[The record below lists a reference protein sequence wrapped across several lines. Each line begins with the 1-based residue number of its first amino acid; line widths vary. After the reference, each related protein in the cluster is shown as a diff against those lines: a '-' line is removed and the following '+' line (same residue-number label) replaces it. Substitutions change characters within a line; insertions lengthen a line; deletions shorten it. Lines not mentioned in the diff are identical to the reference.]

1 MAKEKPNKRW
11 VVRRCGSLSPEAGVT
26 HRSWNYARGYVVS
39 TTTTDEL
46 QKMEPWQGQ
55 SQGNTS
61 WVGNGEISCYRFYP
75 CLPPAPY
82 PSALPGIQL
91 RRALGSVRAKQ
102 ETVRQGGTRSG
113 YISLTIMWIEVV
125 IILAVQR
132 SLHSII
138 YSFSHQIICVR
149 VLPTMCKI
157 ISLSFKIY
165 LELFKLFQALSWVN
179 FVLVVFSFQF
189 LINCYFILWIT
200 G

>member
-61 WVGNGEISCYRFYP
+61 WVGNGEISCYHFCP

-113 YISLTIMWIEVV
+113 YKPDHNVNRSSHNPCCATIPPFNHLFIQSSDNLCTSV
-125 IILAVQR
+125 AHDVQNN
-132 SLHSII
+132 
-138 YSFSHQIICVR
+138 
-149 VLPTMCKI
+149 
-157 ISLSFKIY
+157 LS
-165 LELFKLFQALSWVN
+165 
-179 FVLVVFSFQF
+179 
-189 LINCYFILWIT
+189 
-200 G
+200 

>member
-113 YISLTIMWIEVV
+113 YKPDHNVNRSSHNPCCATIPPFNHLFIQSSDNLCTSV
-125 IILAVQR
+125 AHDVQNN
-132 SLHSII
+132 
-138 YSFSHQIICVR
+138 
-149 VLPTMCKI
+149 
-157 ISLSFKIY
+157 LS
-165 LELFKLFQALSWVN
+165 
-179 FVLVVFSFQF
+179 
-189 LINCYFILWIT
+189 
-200 G
+200 